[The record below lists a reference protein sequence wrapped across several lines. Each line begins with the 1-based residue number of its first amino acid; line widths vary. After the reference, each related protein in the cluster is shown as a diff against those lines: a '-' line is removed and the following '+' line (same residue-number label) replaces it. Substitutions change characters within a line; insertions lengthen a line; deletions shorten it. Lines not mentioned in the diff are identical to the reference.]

1 MAFSKAVEVKYQIIL
16 LLNCVLVYVLWNAI
30 IQVQNLISFFSTS
43 VFQAGVKLKAMN
55 HSPWKLAFHRNFRL
69 QFLLLLASLATQ
81 SSLNK
86 LHFFLAMGV
95 TVQVVVKLWFIS
107 LRNFIV
113 SLPFYEVLEGHFS
126 HKPALLSQAT
136 ESLGTKAPEIL

>member
-1 MAFSKAVEVKYQIIL
+1 MAFFKAFEVKYQTIL
-16 LLNCVLVYVLWNAI
+16 LVSCVLVYVIWNAI
-30 IQVQNLISFFSTS
+30 IQVKNLISFFSTS
-43 VFQAGVKLKAMN
+43 VFTAGVKLKAVN

-86 LHFFLAMGV
+86 LHYFLAMWV
-95 TVQVVVKLWFIS
+95 IVLVVVKLWFIP

-113 SLPFYEVLEGHFS
+113 SVPFYEVLEGHFS
-126 HKPALLSQAT
+126 HKPALLCQAT